1 MRVSLAAM
9 CATALPPSDD
19 VFGIWSTKIHAQM
32 LDKEEQ
38 LLQIAANHPGNTLE
52 YSEKT
57 TASAAILR
65 RLDVDT
71 LRKEGWL
78 PLVWEQDAAEVVL
91 CDPNDASL
99 LAHIRATLGVAELRL
114 RLATPADLTR
124 LIENSADLN
133 EHFPVCG
140 GRTPL
145 AKVRTYL
152 AGLRTRYAAQRTQFA
167 RSRTGLA
174 LARTGLTFISIA
186 VAFLRFFGGGDL
198 LFFEIPLLIVG
209 VAAIIDG
216 ILWYLPARQE
226 SARIKAYPP
235 YPIPEEYS
243 AIEVRVEGGELHFE
257 RSPTVPT
264 ATALRAHWDA
274 LSPVERRRF
283 LANDR
288 TDLAEERTI
297 LAYLRVQMAKAR
309 TGLAFARTGV
319 AFAGIGIGFARKFAL
334 GPWTIFDASL
344 ILIGT
349 LMLIE
354 GFLWY
359 RPGRHAANR
368 ALEAVRQNWG
378 RIGPWDTIL
387 PSRCLYA
394 CGIDPVAEA
403 NGVSAAPGVFATTGL
418 ALERTTLAD
427 KRNAMSR
434 LRTIMARSRTGMAF
448 MRTGFS
454 VMTVG
459 AVLFVYFRFTG
470 HVHILWT
477 VFDLSLVVI
486 GLYLIAD
493 GLRWYLPAEASKRRS
508 PFVDGNFEIADADYS
523 LPKSAWKRFQYRY
536 DQ

>member
-1 MRVSLAAM
+1 M
-9 CATALPPSDD
+9 
-19 VFGIWSTKIHAQM
+19 
-32 LDKEEQ
+32 
-38 LLQIAANHPGNTLE
+38 
-52 YSEKT
+52 
-57 TASAAILR
+57 
-65 RLDVDT
+65 
-71 LRKEGWL
+71 WL
-78 PLVWEQDAAEVVL
+78 PIRWDADGAEVIV
-91 CDPNDASL
+91 CNPEDPQ
-99 LAHIRATLGVAELRL
+99 LAEHIRATLGVEELRL
-114 RLATPADLTR
+114 RLATPADLIR

-133 EHFPVCG
+133 EHFPVSG

-198 LFFEIPLLIVG
+198 LLFELPLLVIG
-209 VAAIIDG
+209 VAAIVDG

-226 SARIKAYPP
+226 SVRIKAYPP
-235 YPIPEEYS
+235 YAVPEEYS
-243 AIEVRVEGGELHFE
+243 ALEVRIEHGELQFE

-264 ATALRAHWDA
+264 ATALRQHWDA

-344 ILIGT
+344 IVIGT

-368 ALEAVRQNWG
+368 ALEAVRKNWE
-378 RIGPWDTIL
+378 RVGPWDTIFA
-387 PSRCLYA
+387 SRCLYA
-394 CGIDPVAEA
+394 GGGDPVAEA
-403 NGVSAAPGVFATTGL
+403 TGANAAPGVYATTGL

-459 AVLFVYFRFTG
+459 AGLFVYFHFTG
-470 HVHILWT
+470 HAHILWT
-477 VFDLSLVVI
+477 VFDLSLVII
-486 GLYLIAD
+486 GLYLIGD
-493 GLRWYLPAEASKRRS
+493 GLRWYLPAEAIKRRS

-523 LPKSAWKRFQYRY
+523 LPKSAWKRIFYRY
-536 DQ
+536 DD